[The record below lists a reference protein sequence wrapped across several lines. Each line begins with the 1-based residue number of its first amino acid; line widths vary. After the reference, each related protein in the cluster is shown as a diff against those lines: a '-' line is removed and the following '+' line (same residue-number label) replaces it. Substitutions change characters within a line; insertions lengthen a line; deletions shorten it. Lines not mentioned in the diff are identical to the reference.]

1 MRARM
6 HQRDDKPAKGGG
18 LRLTSRTPDVIPD
31 PADGPFAIERLTT
44 LAHELGNLLD
54 GSMRCLGL
62 ARRSLAAARGGAAQ
76 MEVGLRQLDTVALAL
91 ERMSDLVHAAM
102 KGSASVVGSP
112 TMNPKQPI
120 SICDAASH
128 AIDVVTP
135 EADEAGITIEL
146 RASEEARML
155 PAGPLYSVV
164 LNGLRNALEA
174 IARVKQSRGGSG
186 KIDVDIARQPIP
198 GTEVDLLIIEIADDG
213 AGLASDGQGLRAFD
227 FGFST
232 KPGGLGVGLALAREV
247 VREAGG
253 NVELNRRPER
263 AGEARPGA
271 VLKIVYPLVRG
282 TQA

>member
-1 MRARM
+1 
-6 HQRDDKPAKGGG
+6 
-18 LRLTSRTPDVIPD
+18 
-31 PADGPFAIERLTT
+31 
-44 LAHELGNLLD
+44 
-54 GSMRCLGL
+54 
-62 ARRSLAAARGGAAQ
+62 